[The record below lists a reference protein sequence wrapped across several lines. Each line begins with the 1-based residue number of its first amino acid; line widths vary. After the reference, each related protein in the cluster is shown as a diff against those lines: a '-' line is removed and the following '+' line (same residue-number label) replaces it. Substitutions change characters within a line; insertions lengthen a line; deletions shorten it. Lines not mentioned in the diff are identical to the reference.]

1 MLPCVVCVQ
10 SSSSSIGFLRYL
22 AKAAVVACGV
32 TFHKPL
38 MDTINPPTKR
48 REAINDVRTHS
59 QSACHAKGPVAS
71 SDGGLVVGTHV
82 ILDHSQGF
90 NRKCPGVSL
99 LQVSVVCTQPD
110 LPNTFVQVCHAL
122 YFMVGCGALR
132 PVL

>member
-1 MLPCVVCVQ
+1 MLPRVVCVQ

-59 QSACHAKGPVAS
+59 QRAPAMPKGPW
-71 SDGGLVVGTHV
+71 LRLT
-82 ILDHSQGF
+82 
-90 NRKCPGVSL
+90 
-99 LQVSVVCTQPD
+99 
-110 LPNTFVQVCHAL
+110 
-122 YFMVGCGALR
+122 GAWSTCLI
-132 PVL
+132 